1 MFGFHSHHRWGRGP
15 CGHHFQGHHR
25 GHPHRHPDEYQDEY
39 HAMGRHRPHGGFG
52 FGFGPRGWGDGPGGF
67 GGPARKLGS
76 ADLQLLVLALL
87 AEQPRHGYE
96 LIKAL
101 EERSGGFYVPSPGV
115 IYPALSYL
123 EEIGHAAVEVEGTK
137 KRYSLTDEGRQHL
150 ERNRAAVDALLQQL
164 QRAGE
169 RVSQLRAAMEG
180 EDWGP
185 NFGRRE
191 EHRHA
196 LHAAMHDLRAA
207 LRERLG
213 FGREPDEAE
222 LQRVLSVLRQAAD
235 DIRQR

>member
-1 MFGFHSHHRWGRGP
+1 
-15 CGHHFQGHHR
+15 
-25 GHPHRHPDEYQDEY
+25 
-39 HAMGRHRPHGGFG
+39 MGRHGHHGG

-67 GGPARKLGS
+67 GGPGRKLSS
-76 ADLQLLVLALL
+76 ADLQLLILALL

-137 KRYSLTDEGRQHL
+137 KRYSLTDAGREHL
-150 ERNRAAVDALLQQL
+150 GQNRSVVDALLQQL
-164 QRAGE
+164 QRARE
-169 RVSQLRAAMEG
+169 RVNQVRAAMEG
-180 EDWGP
+180 EDWGGG
-185 NFGRRE
+185 FV
-191 EHRHA
+191 RHDAQRSA
-196 LHAAMHDLRAA
+196 LYAAMHDLRAA
-207 LRERLG
+207 LRERLAH
-213 FGREPDEAE
+213 GRDVDEAE

>member
-1 MFGFHSHHRWGRGP
+1 MFGFHHRHHDHPRGGRGP
-15 CGHHFQGHHR
+15 CGHDERSHH
-25 GHPHRHPDEYQDEY
+25 EF
-39 HAMGRHRPHGGFG
+39 HAMGRHGHHGG

-67 GGPARKLGS
+67 GGPGRKLSS
-76 ADLQLLVLALL
+76 ADLQLLILALL

-137 KRYSLTDEGRQHL
+137 KRYSLTDAGREHL
-150 ERNRAAVDALLQQL
+150 GQNRSVVDALLQQL
-164 QRAGE
+164 HRARE
-169 RVSQLRAAMEG
+169 RVNQVRAAMEG
-180 EDWGP
+180 EDWGGG
-185 NFGRRE
+185 FV
-191 EHRHA
+191 RHDAQRSA

-207 LRERLG
+207 LRERLAY
-213 FGREPDEAE
+213 GRDVDEAE

>member
-15 CGHHFQGHHR
+15 CGHGAHSEHEF
-25 GHPHRHPDEYQDEY
+25 
-39 HAMGRHRPHGGFG
+39 HAMGRHRHPGG

-67 GGPARKLGS
+67 GGPARKLSS
-76 ADLQLLVLALL
+76 ADLQLLILALL

-123 EEIGHAAVEVEGTK
+123 EEIGHAAVEVEGSK
-137 KRYSLTDEGRQHL
+137 KRYSLTEAGREHL
-150 ERNRAAVDALLQQL
+150 DRNRAAVEALLQQL

-169 RVSQLRAAMEG
+169 RVAQLRAAMEG
-180 EDWGP
+180 DDWGP
-185 NFGRRE
+185 GFGRHE
-191 EHRHA
+191 DHRRA
-196 LHAAMHDLRAA
+196 LHAAMHELRAA
-207 LRERLG
+207 LRDRFG
-213 FGREPDEAE
+213 FGRELDEAE
-222 LQRVLSVLRQAAD
+222 LQRVLAVLRQAAD